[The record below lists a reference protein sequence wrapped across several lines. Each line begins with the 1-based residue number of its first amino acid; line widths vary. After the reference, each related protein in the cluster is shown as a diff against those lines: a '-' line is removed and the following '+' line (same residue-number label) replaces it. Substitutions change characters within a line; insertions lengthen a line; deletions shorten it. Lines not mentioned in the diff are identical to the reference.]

1 MATEL
6 SPATRIVSQLTRT
19 RRQIKAADL
28 AARLLLGLLAATLFL
43 MAGVMIDHWVGDLGA
58 FGRWTLLVTLIGG
71 ILWYAARHVVLHAL
85 RAINPVYAARLIE
98 RAEPSLRN
106 SLINYLML
114 RQQPAGVHE
123 SVLRTIEQRAA
134 SDVAQV
140 DTATA
145 VDFAPAIRLG
155 YALAAL
161 TVLLGA
167 YKILSPKDPMPS
179 VRRLLVPWA
188 DIARPARVRILE
200 VLPGDATA
208 YLGET
213 VTVTARLE
221 GLHASDTVELLYSTE
236 DGQTMERRVSMAPAA
251 DSRLWSAKLPP
262 ENDGLRQSLTYRV
275 EAGDALS
282 STFQLAA
289 TAAPR
294 ILVDRVEYEY
304 PGYMKRPRRIVDR
317 QGDLSGWE
325 GTRVTLTAVA
335 NQPIRTAWIEFDPA
349 SEGGQPTP
357 ADRVLH
363 LKVEGTTARQTVTLE
378 LAPDRAGPKYGSYV
392 VRFETPS
399 GKRSP
404 TPILHRIE
412 VLPDVPPEVEILSP
426 AEASVQIPADGELPL
441 EVRAVDPDFGLAQL
455 TIEAN
460 GQRPM
465 SSFQHTLFSDPSGLV
480 GPLQRPWIFVP
491 SEHGLRAGDQLR
503 IVAVARDNR
512 PVQTVVEPKSA
523 MVHLPSQPTLGES
536 RSRELTVTILPP
548 ESIPPREKPAKPESK
563 PNSPS
568 DSQADAKP
576 ESKQPPKQD
585 PEEKSGQNGPSKPDQ
600 KPGSKPTSKDESS
613 EAKPKNPMPEKK
625 QPADG
630 KQSGGEQSGGEQ
642 SGGEQSGD
650 EKSGG
655 QKSGGEKSGAKQSEG
670 SQSGGGQSGSKQSGG
685 SPSGGSPS
693 GGEEGEGEQ
702 AGDEKASG
710 GQAGG
715 GQAGGKRAG
724 GKPTDGKQADGKQ
737 ADGKQADGGQPDGKQ
752 ADGGQAAGK
761 QTEGKQT
768 EGKQTNGKQTEGKPT
783 GGAQAGTA
791 PSRGKQPESGQP
803 TENGP
808 AGDKQPDG
816 QPSSTT
822 GTGNKPTSGK
832 PVSGPKPSGE
842 PQPND
847 DGMGEKPSDAPAG
860 STSSEGPSKPAEDDG
875 EAFERTL
882 EFLQKRAEPGRE
894 QSGSPD
900 RPPSQGNPTGKSE
913 EKPTNRPPLKTPGAA
928 GQSGAGQA
936 SKDQAAPPAPK
947 DGNRGRDKNMSPDN
961 NDPTDAADPSAPSN
975 SKRQSDSQGGADGDK
990 SGGGKRGGGQGAKQ
1004 AGNDTAGSSSA
1015 GDDGAGQAAEKG
1027 SGETSGRVGDQA
1039 RGTPSDQP
1047 QNPGDR
1053 TPPANPMSG
1062 SVKGS
1067 GTQTPQGNGKPG
1079 SSDTNAPTAGAE
1091 DAKPKPSNPN
1101 NPDNP
1106 GNPNNP
1112 KAANSN
1118 PSDDRSAS
1126 KPDDGPDNG
1135 QPDPSLPTLG
1145 TRRDP
1150 PPGDERMTGGGGVAG
1165 STPSGRK
1172 QPQGPVA
1179 QGDAANLDYAN
1190 RATDLVLDYLKDQK
1204 DAPNQELLDRLGW
1217 SADDLRKFVN
1227 RWETLKR
1234 GANEPDPAT
1243 RRELSDSLRSLGL
1256 RPATDRRRS
1265 VNAADDTF
1273 RGNRDA
1279 GGRSDP
1285 PAKYQERFNAY
1296 RRGAGQ

>member
-1 MATEL
+1 MATDL
-6 SPATRIVSQLTRT
+6 SPATRIVSQITRT
-19 RRQIKAADL
+19 RRHIKVADL
-28 AARLLLGLLAATLFL
+28 ATRLLLGLLAAMLFL
-43 MAGVMIDHWVGDLGA
+43 MAAVIIDHWVGDVGA

-71 ILWYAARHVVLHAL
+71 LFWYAARHVVLHAL

-114 RQQPAGVHE
+114 RQQPVGVHE

-134 SDVAQV
+134 ADVAHV
-140 DTATA
+140 DSANA

-155 YALAAL
+155 YTLAAL

-167 YKILSPKDPMPS
+167 YKILSPKDPLPS
-179 VRRLLVPWA
+179 VQRLLVPWA

-200 VLPGDATA
+200 VLPGDTIV

-213 VTVTARLE
+213 VTVTAQLA

-236 DGQTMERRVSMAPAA
+236 DGQTTERRVTMTPAA

-294 ILVDRVEYEY
+294 ILVDRVEYDY

-335 NQPIRTAWIEFDPA
+335 NQPIRAAWIEFDPA
-349 SEGGQPTP
+349 SDSGQPTP

-363 LKVEGTTARQTVTLE
+363 LKVDGTTARQTVPLE
-378 LAPDRAGPKYGSYV
+378 LAPDRTGPKYSSYI

-399 GKRSP
+399 GKRSS

-412 VLPDVPPEVEILSP
+412 VIPDVPPEVEILSP
-426 AEASVQIPADGELPL
+426 AEAAVQIPADGELPL
-441 EVRAVDPDFGLAQL
+441 EIRAVDPDFGLAQL
-455 TIEAN
+455 AIEAR
-460 GQRPM
+460 GQRPQ
-465 SSFQHTLFSDPSGLV
+465 SSFLHTIFSDPSGLI
-480 GPLQRPWIFVP
+480 GPVQRRWIFVP
-491 SEHGLRAGDQLR
+491 GEHGLRAGDQLR
-503 IVAVARDNR
+503 IVVVARDNR
-512 PVQTVVEPKSA
+512 PGQNLAEPKTTTI
-523 MVHLPSQPTLGES
+523 HLPSNPALGES
-536 RSRELTVTILPP
+536 RSRELTVEILPP
-548 ESIPPREKPAKPESK
+548 EKPSKPDAK

-568 DSQADAKP
+568 NSQA
-576 ESKQPPKQD
+576 ESKQESKQ
-585 PEEKSGQNGPSKPDQ
+585 ESKEKSGQSGPDKTDQ
-600 KPGSKPTSKDESS
+600 KPGGKPTSDDES
-613 EAKPKNPMPEKK
+613 AKPNPETPMPEENRPAEGKPTPNK
-625 QPADG
+625 QRQEPPQATEPENTKSPKSDGNSPENSDGKSESGDNSNQPKPSDG
-630 KQSGGEQSGGEQ
+630 KQSGGKKSSGKKSEGKQSGGNQSGGE
-642 SGGEQSGD
+642 E
-650 EKSGG
+650 
-655 QKSGGEKSGAKQSEG
+655 AEG
-670 SQSGGGQSGSKQSGG
+670 K
-685 SPSGGSPS
+685 
-693 GGEEGEGEQ
+693 Q
-702 AGDEKASG
+702 AGDEQASG
-710 GQAGG
+710 GQADGKQTGG
-715 GQAGGKRAG
+715 KQNGGQQAGGKQPG
-724 GKPTDGKQADGKQ
+724 GKQSGV
-737 ADGKQADGGQPDGKQ
+737 
-752 ADGGQAAGK
+752 
-761 QTEGKQT
+761 
-768 EGKQTNGKQTEGKPT
+768 
-783 GGAQAGTA
+783 A
-791 PSRGKQPESGQP
+791 PSTGEKAESGEP
-803 TENGP
+803 SGNAP
-808 AGDKQPDG
+808 AGDNQPDG
-816 QPSSTT
+816 QPSSNT
-822 GTGNKPTSGK
+822 GTGSKPASSKPTN
-832 PVSGPKPSGE
+832 GPKPGGQ
-842 PQPND
+842 PQPGD
-847 DGMGEKPSDAPAG
+847 EGVGEKPSDVPSG
-860 STSSEGPSKPAEDDG
+860 STSPEGPSKPAEDDG

-882 EFLQKRAEPGRE
+882 EFLKKQAESGRD
-894 QSGSPD
+894 QSESPERLQSQGKPTD
-900 RPPSQGNPTGKSE
+900 ATAKDTRGGRPSQSELNNSRNPEIDQAAEGQQPGESPKKTPE
-913 EKPTNRPPLKTPGAA
+913 EQPAKRPPLKTPGAA

-947 DGNRGRDKNMSPDN
+947 GSNRDRDKNMSPDN
-961 NDPTDAADPSAPSN
+961 NAPTDAADPSAPPN
-975 SKRQSDSQGGADGDK
+975 SKRHSDSQGGADGDK

-1027 SGETSGRVGDQA
+1027 TGDTSGRAGDQA

-1047 QNPGDR
+1047 RNPGDR

-1062 SVKGS
+1062 SEKGS
-1067 GTQTPQGNGKPG
+1067 GTQTTQGNGKPG
-1079 SSDTNAPTAGAE
+1079 GSDTNAPTAGAE
-1091 DAKPKPSNPN
+1091 DAKPKPN
-1101 NPDNP
+1101 NPDAP
-1106 GNPNNP
+1106 GNPTNP
-1112 KAANSN
+1112 KAASAT

-1126 KPDDGPDNG
+1126 KPDNGPDNG

-1165 STPSGRK
+1165 DTPFSRK

-1179 QGDAANLDYAN
+1179 EGDAANLDYAN

-1234 GANEPDPAT
+1234 GANEPDPAA

-1256 RPATDRRRS
+1256 RPAADRRRS
-1265 VNAADDTF
+1265 VNAANDTL